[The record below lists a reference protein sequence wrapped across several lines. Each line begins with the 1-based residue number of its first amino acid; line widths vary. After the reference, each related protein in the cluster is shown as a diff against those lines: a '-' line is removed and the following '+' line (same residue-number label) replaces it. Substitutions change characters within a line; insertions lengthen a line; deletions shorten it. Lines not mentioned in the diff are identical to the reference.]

1 MQSYNDA
8 DSELTGR
15 CKERRKVANNTWA
28 ERRPNGD
35 IAIRLH
41 DTDIVTYSP
50 DGSITLNTGGW
61 FTVTTKERMNRFTTF
76 GVSSV
81 KGEWQVALRNPLYR
95 PHYDGDYRDN
105 PYWSDPVPY
114 RDGMRFDGTR
124 WHGIPDPDEVLAER
138 ARRKKVTKDI
148 NAFIKSI
155 TPDMIVTSWENT
167 GGDCLLCR
175 FAADDEM
182 FGGHDDCLES
192 HVEEHY
198 FHATLAYRAI
208 KAKGYPN
215 PEVIMQMIYSDA
227 KRGSV
232 DRLLTDALRS
242 FLKKRLVQGVAVR

>member
-1 MQSYNDA
+1 MQSYTDA

-41 DTDIVTYSP
+41 ATDVVTYSP

-61 FTVTTKERMNRFTTF
+61 FTVTTKERMNRFTPF
-76 GVSSV
+76 GISSV

-95 PHYDGDYRDN
+95 PHYDGDHRDN

-138 ARRKKVTKDI
+138 ARRNALRKEI
-148 NAFIKSI
+148 NAFVKSI
-155 TPDMIVTSWENT
+155 TPDDIVRQFNHPEGDCWGCAFGLG
-167 GGDCLLCR
+167 GGDCL
-175 FAADDEM
+175 AD
-182 FGGHDDCLES
+182 
-192 HVEEHY
+192 HVKERY
-198 FHATLAYRAI
+198 FHLALARRAVTDRGYRM
-208 KAKGYPN
+208 PD
-215 PEVIMQMIYSDA
+215 VILSMILSDA
-227 KRGSV
+227 VNYNRVSR
-232 DRLLTDALRS
+232 DLTDALR
-242 FLKKRLVQGVAVR
+242 KYLVKHLITGVAVTA